1 MEIPPAK
8 NGRPSKY
15 KKRYCKDLI
24 DWMSRGKSI
33 AGFCAHIKVS
43 RPTIYEW
50 RANHVEF
57 SIAYGIAKEACQDW
71 WENLLRAHATGVHAE
86 KMPKSSESAIRF
98 QLARRFKDYQ
108 PTQKIE
114 GNVDNKV
121 TVYEATISDGQIHTE
136 KREEDEDVEET
147 DSIIQSE

>member
-15 KKRYCKDLI
+15 KKRYCKDI
-24 DWMSRGKSI
+24 IEWMSKGKSV
-33 AGFCAHIKVS
+33 AGFCAHIGIGRAS
-43 RPTIYEW
+43 IHDW
-50 RANHVEF
+50 RVKHSEF
-57 SIAYGIAKEACQDW
+57 SVAYDAATEACQHW
-71 WENLLRAHATGVHAE
+71 WESLLRAHATGAHAE

-108 PTQKIE
+108 PTHKVE

-136 KREEDEDVEET
+136 KREEDEGEGLGEEV
-147 DSIIQSE
+147 